1 MDRVLIIDDD
11 PKLIELLQEFLGGR
25 GLFVVTAENGIAG
38 LERLQS
44 KDIDVVVLDV
54 MMPMMDGFTVLQA
67 IRKSSEIPVIMLTAR
82 GDDLDRIVGLEMGA
96 DDYMAKPFNP
106 RELLARIKAV
116 LRRTQSKLEFSS
128 TAIVQ
133 AVGIQLNIP
142 SREVRLGEQIINV
155 TTMEF
160 DILRV
165 LLSRAGRV
173 VTRDMLMSELRG
185 TEWDVYDRS
194 IDVHISHL
202 RKKIGDDSKRP
213 TKIKTIRGV
222 GYLVPN

>member
-11 PKLIELLQEFLGGR
+11 PKLTELLQEFLGGR
-25 GLFVVTAENGIAG
+25 GLFVATAENGVVG

-44 KDIDVVVLDV
+44 NDIDVVVLDV
-54 MMPMMDGFTVLQA
+54 MMPMMDGFAVLQA
-67 IRKSSEIPVIMLTAR
+67 IRKRSEVPVIMLTAR
-82 GDDLDRIVGLEMGA
+82 GDDMDRIVGLEMGA

-116 LRRTQSKLEFSS
+116 LRRTQSKIEFSS
-128 TAIVQ
+128 KEIVQ

-142 SREVRLGEQIINV
+142 RREVRLGEQIVNV

-165 LLSRAGRV
+165 LLARAGRV
-173 VTRDMLMSELRG
+173 VTRDTLMSELRG
-185 TEWDVYDRS
+185 IEWDVYDRS

>member
-11 PKLIELLQEFLGGR
+11 PKLTELLQEFLGGR
-25 GLFVVTAENGIAG
+25 GLFIATAENGVVG

-44 KDIDVVVLDV
+44 NDIDVVVLDV
-54 MMPMMDGFTVLQA
+54 MMPMMDGFAVLQA
-67 IRKSSEIPVIMLTAR
+67 IRKVSEVPVIMLTAR
-82 GDDLDRIVGLEMGA
+82 GDDMDRIVGLEMGA

-116 LRRTQSKLEFSS
+116 LRRTQAKVEFSNKE
-128 TAIVQ
+128 IVQ

-142 SREVRLGEQIINV
+142 RREVRMEEKVINV

-173 VTRDMLMSELRG
+173 VTREMLMSELRG
-185 TEWDVYDRS
+185 VEWDVYDRS

-213 TKIKTIRGV
+213 TRIKTIRGV

>member
-1 MDRVLIIDDD
+1 MAFDGVEGLLQIETDPPDLIIC
-11 PKLIELLQEFLGGR
+11 
-25 GLFVVTAENGIAG
+25 
-38 LERLQS
+38 
-44 KDIDVVVLDV
+44 DV
-54 MMPMMDGFTVLQA
+54 MMPRMDGLELCNKVRGDTATDA
-67 IRKSSEIPVIMLTAR
+67 IPFIFLTAR
-82 GDDLDRIVGLEMGA
+82 TEKLETLEGFQMGA
-96 DDYMAKPFNP
+96 DDYIAKPFNP

-116 LRRTQSKLEFSS
+116 LRRSQVSVFEGKKED
-128 TAIVQ
+128 IN
-133 AVGIQLNIP
+133 AVGIHMNT
-142 SREVRLGEQIINV
+142 SRREVRIDDNLVEL

-160 DILRV
+160 DILRT

-173 VTRDMLMSELRG
+173 VTRDLLMEELRG
-185 TEWDVYDRS
+185 QEWDVYDRS